1 MRNIGI
7 SAHIDSGKTT
17 LTERVLFYTGRIQKM
32 HEVKGSDNVGAT
44 MDSMELEREKG
55 ITIKSAATHCEWKNH
70 HINVIDT
77 PGHVDFTVEVERAL
91 RSLDGAILLV
101 CGSSGV
107 QPQTLTVDK
116 QMKRYKV
123 PRLIFINKLD
133 RLGAEPWK
141 AIEGVRDRLDL
152 NAAAIQVNIGLEN
165 GLEGVVDLVEMKA
178 IYFDGSEG

>member
-1 MRNIGI
+1 M
-7 SAHIDSGKTT
+7 
-17 LTERVLFYTGRIQKM
+17 
-32 HEVKGSDNVGAT
+32 
-44 MDSMELEREKG
+44 
-55 ITIKSAATHCEWKNH
+55 
-70 HINVIDT
+70 IDT

-133 RLGAEPWK
+133 RLGADPWK

-152 NAAAIQVNIGLEN
+152 NAAAVQINIGLEN

-178 IYFDGSEG
+178 IYFDGSQGQQVRKEEIPQALLQTVKEKKLELLAALAENCPKMEEYFLEENIEVPV